1 MSLDRPKRLGGL
13 ALAAALLVAACSSG
27 SGATTA
33 PTAAAPSAPAATAA
47 EPGTGASPA
56 GSAAAGGAPTVPTAD
71 VQLQGAGATFPAP
84 LYTSWFE
91 TYSGANPNI
100 KIDYQAIGSGGGIK
114 GITDQTVDFGASDA
128 AMKDEEIAALKPGVK
143 VLHVPT
149 ALGAVVVIY
158 NVPDVTAIN
167 LDADTIAGLFAGTI
181 TNWNDPKI
189 AALNSGTTLPDL
201 PVTVVHRSDGSGT
214 TNAFT
219 TYLDTVNAD
228 WHASVGAGK
237 EVQWPTGI
245 GAQGNDGVAGGV
257 KQTPGAVGYV
267 ELNYAT
273 QANIPSA
280 LVKNAAGKFV
290 AGSTDGVTA
299 AAESALASFPA
310 DFRQA
315 PIINGAGDATYPIAS
330 YTYLLIPVDWSDLNK
345 AQAMV
350 AFTNWA
356 LTDGQSAEATLGY
369 APLPAEIAQKSIDEL
384 HQVTSG
390 GSPVWPSS

>member
-13 ALAAALLVAACSSG
+13 ALAAALLVAACSS

-33 PTAAAPSAPAATAA
+33 PSAAAPSAAAPSAA
-47 EPGTGASPA
+47 APSTGASPA
-56 GSAAAGGAPTVPTAD
+56 ESMAAGGAPTVPTAD

-143 VLHVPT
+143 ILHVPT

-158 NVPDVTAIN
+158 NVPDATAIN

-181 TNWNDPKI
+181 KNWNDPKI
-189 AALNSGTTLPDL
+189 AALNSGATLPDL

-228 WHASVGAGK
+228 WHANVGAGK

-273 QANIPSA
+273 QADIPSA

-299 AAESALASFPA
+299 AAESAVANFPA

-315 PIINGAGDATYPIAS
+315 PIINGAGDTTYPIAS

-350 AFTNWA
+350 SFTNWA

-369 APLPAEIAQKSIDEL
+369 APLPAEIQQESIAEL

-390 GSPVWPSS
+390 GTPVWP

>member
-1 MSLDRPKRLGGL
+1 M
-13 ALAAALLVAACSSG
+13 
-27 SGATTA
+27 
-33 PTAAAPSAPAATAA
+33 
-47 EPGTGASPA
+47 
-56 GSAAAGGAPTVPTAD
+56 
-71 VQLQGAGATFPAP
+71 
-84 LYTSWFE
+84 
-91 TYSGANPNI
+91 
-100 KIDYQAIGSGGGIK
+100 
-114 GITDQTVDFGASDA
+114 
-128 AMKDEEIAALKPGVK
+128 
-143 VLHVPT
+143 PT

-158 NVPDVTAIN
+158 NVPDATAIN

-181 TNWNDPKI
+181 KNWNDPKI
-189 AALNSGTTLPDL
+189 AALNSGATLPDL

-299 AAESALASFPA
+299 AAESAVANFPA

-315 PIINGAGDATYPIAS
+315 PIINGAGDTTYPIAS
-330 YTYLLIPVDWSDLNK
+330 YTYLLIPVDWSD
-345 AQAMV
+345 AEQGAG
-350 AFTNWA
+350 
-356 LTDGQSAEATLGY
+356 DGVVHLLGPHRRPVRRGDPRLR
-369 APLPAEIAQKSIDEL
+369 AAAGRDPAEVHRGAPQGHLRGHPGLALIPTRPLLQRRP
-384 HQVTSG
+384 TSPLG
-390 GSPVWPSS
+390 AGSVCAFHRPAPSNVGATMTRTAVQTEDRR

>member
-1 MSLDRPKRLGGL
+1 M
-13 ALAAALLVAACSSG
+13 
-27 SGATTA
+27 
-33 PTAAAPSAPAATAA
+33 
-47 EPGTGASPA
+47 
-56 GSAAAGGAPTVPTAD
+56 
-71 VQLQGAGATFPAP
+71 
-84 LYTSWFE
+84 
-91 TYSGANPNI
+91 
-100 KIDYQAIGSGGGIK
+100 
-114 GITDQTVDFGASDA
+114 
-128 AMKDEEIAALKPGVK
+128 
-143 VLHVPT
+143 PT

-158 NVPDVTAIN
+158 NVPDATAIN

-181 TNWNDPKI
+181 KNWNDPKI
-189 AALNSGTTLPDL
+189 AALNSGATLPDL

-228 WHASVGAGK
+228 WHANVGAGK

-299 AAESALASFPA
+299 AAESAVANFPA

-315 PIINGAGDATYPIAS
+315 PIINGAGDTTYPIAS

-350 AFTNWA
+350 SFTNWA

-369 APLPAEIAQKSIDEL
+369 APLPAEIQQKSIEEL
-384 HQVTSG
+384 HKVTSG
-390 GSPVWPSS
+390 GTPVWP

>member
-1 MSLDRPKRLGGL
+1 M
-13 ALAAALLVAACSSG
+13 
-27 SGATTA
+27 
-33 PTAAAPSAPAATAA
+33 
-47 EPGTGASPA
+47 
-56 GSAAAGGAPTVPTAD
+56 
-71 VQLQGAGATFPAP
+71 
-84 LYTSWFE
+84 
-91 TYSGANPNI
+91 
-100 KIDYQAIGSGGGIK
+100 KI
-114 GITDQTVDFGASDA
+114 
-128 AMKDEEIAALKPGVK
+128 
-143 VLHVPT
+143 LHVPT

-158 NVPDVTAIN
+158 NVPDATAIN

-189 AALNSGTTLPDL
+189 AALNSGATLPDL

-228 WHASVGAGK
+228 WHANVGAGK

-299 AAESALASFPA
+299 AAESAVANFPA

-315 PIINGAGDATYPIAS
+315 PIINGAGDTTYPIAS

-350 AFTNWA
+350 SFTNWA

-369 APLPAEIAQKSIDEL
+369 APLPPEIQQKSIDGAPPGHL
-384 HQVTSG
+384 RGHPGLALGPRRPLLQRRPTSPLG
-390 GSPVWPSS
+390 AGSVCAFHRPAPSNVGATMTRTATQTEDRR